1 MSSMVY
7 LDYSATYPCVKYPSS
22 AYGTFFNPNANYAC
36 KEKRL
41 LFEAENR
48 VKKAIG
54 AKGGKVIF
62 GGTSSQL
69 IENLMSAISYEQ
81 IVNNKESTWHLIKIM
96 V

>member
-1 MSSMVY
+1 MVY
-7 LDYSATYPCVKYPSS
+7 ADYAATYPYVKYPSS

-36 KEKRL
+36 KEKCL

-69 IENLMSAISYEQ
+69 IENLMD
-81 IVNNKESTWHLIKIM
+81 VNHDCQVWCSPWEHDSFFQ
-96 V
+96 VY